1 VSVTDES
8 VTDGD
13 AAARYGFFPSNRPRS
28 LSSVELTLLAVTIG
42 CLFLKLVL
50 ITRINIHWDE
60 FYYLSFI
67 HDFQRG
73 VLSTRLQ
80 TFHVHL
86 FYWLTTLSLDEI
98 GQVITGR
105 LVMGFLGIGTAGL
118 LYWIARHFMDR
129 PAALFGVFVYVSS
142 PTVIEHGASFRVD
155 PLITFL
161 VLAAVALI
169 LRAPR
174 HWVTSLGSGIIL
186 ALAALLTIKA
196 VFFIGMA
203 GLLILYL
210 VYRQPGR
217 PWGAALC
224 HGALFGTAL
233 VASAGVLYFGHTST
247 LTAAPDTAVGTYLQG
262 TATKVLLE
270 EGLLPRWK
278 EVILVLAANVLL
290 CLMALDGARIAWR
303 RRQKSWVPIV
313 LALPLLTLLFYRNAY
328 AYFFVLLLPAA
339 AILAG
344 LSFEKHRAALGRK
357 TTPARRRAVIAF
369 CLAQCVVLIA
379 GNARYLA
386 DTMAGQRTTL
396 AAIHEIFTK
405 PVAYVD
411 GYGVIASFPRV
422 GFFMSSWGMDQYRA
436 GGRPVFGDIIAAAQP
451 PLLLA
456 DSVPLY
462 HSLFQEVETAP
473 IWHLLDEDRAFL
485 QDNYVQHW
493 GLVFVAGKDL
503 RPEGPNIDTAF
514 DVAIAG
520 DYRVEAT
527 ESIWLDGAITRPGAI
542 VTLTTGPHF
551 FRSETTEPVTLR
563 WAAAAPAPAA
573 APVDL
578 PDFFGIG
585 RPRN

>member
-1 VSVTDES
+1 MTGES
-8 VTDGD
+8 VTDRD
-13 AAARYGFFPSNRPRS
+13 AAARYGHFPSNERHS
-28 LSSVELTLLAVTIG
+28 LSIVELGLLALIIG
-42 CLFLKLVL
+42 ALFLKLVL

-73 VLSTRLQ
+73 ALSTQLQ
-80 TFHVHL
+80 TFHVQL
-86 FYWLTTLSLDEI
+86 FSWLAALPLDET

-105 LVMGFLGIGTAGL
+105 LVMGMLGIGTAGL

-129 PAALFGVFVYVSS
+129 PAALFSVFAYVSS

-161 VLAAVALI
+161 ALSVVALI

-174 HWVTSLGSGIIL
+174 HWATSLASGIIL
-186 ALAALLTIKA
+186 ALAVLLTIKA
-196 VFFIGMA
+196 VFFVGVA
-203 GLLILYL
+203 GLLILHL
-210 VYRQPGR
+210 IHSQPGR
-217 PWGAALC
+217 PWRAALW
-224 HGALFGTAL
+224 HGLLFGTAL
-233 VASAGVLYFGHTST
+233 IASTGLLYLGHIST
-247 LTAAPDTAVGTYLQG
+247 LTAAPEAAVGSYLQG

-290 CLMALDGARIAWR
+290 FLMALDGTRIGWQ
-303 RRQKSWVPIV
+303 RRQQSWVPIL
-313 LALPLLTLLFYRNAY
+313 LALPLLTPLFYRNAY
-328 AYFFVLLLPAA
+328 AYYFVLLLPAA

-344 LSFEKHRAALGRK
+344 LSFEKHRTHLGRM
-357 TTPARRRAVIAF
+357 TARSRQRTIIAF
-369 CLAQCVVLIA
+369 CLAQCVVLVA
-379 GNARYLA
+379 GNWRYLA
-386 DTMAGQRTTL
+386 DSMAGQRATM

-405 PVAYVD
+405 PVPYVD

-436 GGRPVFGDIIAAAQP
+436 GGRPVFADIIAAAQP

-462 HSLFQEVETAP
+462 HSLFRDVETAP
-473 IWHLLDEDRAFL
+473 SWHLLDADRAFL
-485 QDNYVQHW
+485 QNNYIQHW
-493 GLVFVAGKDL
+493 GLVFVAGKNL
-503 RPEGPNIDTAF
+503 RAESPDVDTAF

-527 ESIWLDGAITRPGAI
+527 EPVWIDGVMIEPGAI
-542 VTLTTGPHF
+542 IDLTTGDHL
-551 FRSETTEPVTLR
+551 FRTQTTDSFILR
-563 WAAAAPAPAA
+563 WAAAAAAPAA